1 MVSPQDDIF
10 VEGNRFH
17 WALEYT
23 RLAASEPRA
32 IADAVRRA
40 LSGAAEDKN
49 VVVAFGHALWND
61 LAADRVPAG
70 LRSFESL
77 GGPGKAEAPATQ
89 RDLLFWI
96 HGPAMDTV
104 FDTALSVH
112 RVMAPV
118 AGLDLDVPGFVYHD
132 SRDLTG
138 FIDGTANP
146 KDEAARNAA
155 LVPSG
160 TVGAGGA
167 FVLTQQWVHDLG
179 GFNALSLGDQEGVI
193 GRTKSESVELQGD
206 AMPPDSHV
214 SRTDAKVDGIAMKIF
229 RRSFPYGTVARHG
242 LYFLAFACDVER
254 FDVQL
259 RRMYGV
265 SGDGVHDRITEFS
278 QAVTGSYWF
287 APGEDDLKAALGP
300 G

>member
-10 VEGNRFH
+10 VEGSRFH

-23 RLAASEPRA
+23 RLPASEPRA
-32 IADAVRRA
+32 IAEAVRRA
-40 LSGAAEDKN
+40 LTETEENIN
-49 VVVAFGHALWND
+49 VVVAFGRTLWKD

-70 LRSFESL
+70 LRSFESM
-77 GGPGKAEAPATQ
+77 GEPGKTEAPATQ
-89 RDLLFWI
+89 RDIFFWI
-96 HGPAMDTV
+96 HGPAMDAV
-104 FDTALSVH
+104 FDTALSIQ
-112 RVMAPV
+112 RAMATV
-118 AGLDLDVPGFVYHD
+118 AELDLDVPGFAYRD

-138 FIDGTANP
+138 FIDGSANP
-146 KDEAARNAA
+146 KNEAARDAA

-160 TVGAGGA
+160 SVGSGGT
-167 FVLTQQWVHDLG
+167 FVLTQQWVHDLAN
-179 GFNALSLGDQEGVI
+179 FNALSLGDQEGVI
-193 GRTKSESVELQGD
+193 GRTKADSVELQGD

-214 SRTDAKVDGIAMKIF
+214 SRTDAEVDGVAMKIF

-242 LYFLAFACDVER
+242 LYFLAFACDIER

-278 QAVTGSYWF
+278 QAITGSYWF
-287 APGEDDLKAALGP
+287 APGKDDLKAALSMG
-300 G
+300 

>member
-1 MVSPQDDIF
+1 VVSPQNAIF
-10 VEGNRFH
+10 VEGSRFH

-23 RLAASEPRA
+23 RLPASDPGALATAA
-32 IADAVRRA
+32 RRA
-40 LSGAAEDKN
+40 LTQAPQSLN
-49 VVVAFGHALWND
+49 VVVAFGPALWKE
-61 LAADRVPAG
+61 LTPARVPAG
-70 LRSFESL
+70 LRPFESM
-77 GGPGKAEAPATQ
+77 GEPGKAEAPATQ
-89 RDLLFWI
+89 RDVLFWI
-96 HGPAMDTV
+96 HGPAMDDV
-104 FDTALSVH
+104 FDAALSVH
-112 RVMAPV
+112 RSMASV
-118 AGLDLDVPGFVYHD
+118 GRLDLDVPGFVYHD

-146 KDEAARNAA
+146 RDEAARDAA
-155 LVPSG
+155 LVPPDAA
-160 TVGAGGA
+160 GAGGA

-179 GFNALSLGDQEGVI
+179 AFNALPVGDQEGVI

-214 SRTDAKVDGIAMKIF
+214 SRTDAKVDGVAMKIF

-242 LYFLAFACDVER
+242 LYFLAFACDIER

-278 QAVTGSYWF
+278 QAITGSYWF
-287 APGEDDLKAALGP
+287 APGEDDLKAALAMG
-300 G
+300 